1 MTNEELYPQ
10 RDKAFK
16 EHPDAEHG
24 RAQKRTME
32 TKEGQPRNETDK
44 ESSKSKNKERNK
56 GNKTAEEHKEPEE
69 LESHEVKLEPVDA
82 SPQPSG
88 PTPVRRLK
96 RKTNPEDA
104 TTPLK
109 KPETKPEIVENKLEH
124 KFEPE
129 KPEEEEIV
137 EKPATTP
144 PKKPEKE
151 EIVEP
156 EGVQCL
162 SDSDCELMGPSLS
175 ERLQQDLALAKLW

>member
-1 MTNEELYPQ
+1 M
-10 RDKAFK
+10 
-16 EHPDAEHG
+16 
-24 RAQKRTME
+24 
-32 TKEGQPRNETDK
+32 
-44 ESSKSKNKERNK
+44 
-56 GNKTAEEHKEPEE
+56 
-69 LESHEVKLEPVDA
+69 ESHDVKLEPVDA

-109 KPETKPEIVENKLEH
+109 KPETKPEIVENKLEP
-124 KFEPE
+124 KVEPE
-129 KPEEEEIV
+129 KPKEEETV

-144 PKKPEKE
+144 LKKPEKE

-162 SDSDCELMGPSLS
+162 SDSDSELMGPSLS